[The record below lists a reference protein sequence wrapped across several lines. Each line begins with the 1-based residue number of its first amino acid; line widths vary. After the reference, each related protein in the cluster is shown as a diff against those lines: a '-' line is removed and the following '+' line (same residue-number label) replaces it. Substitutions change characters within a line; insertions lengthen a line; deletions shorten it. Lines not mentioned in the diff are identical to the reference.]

1 MSPRTSYLSKLVGLY
16 CLVIAVSMMSHKQAT
31 VMMVSSIVNN
41 APLLLVTA
49 ILALVAGL
57 AIILSHNV
65 WSGSAPAVVV
75 TLVGWVS
82 FFKGLI
88 LLFLTP
94 DSSVAYV
101 NALHYDQF
109 FYFYMSITLVTGAYL
124 TFAGFRSSK

>member
-94 DSSVAYV
+94 DSSVAY
-101 NALHYDQF
+101 
-109 FYFYMSITLVTGAYL
+109 
-124 TFAGFRSSK
+124 